1 MVEIKWLYSN
11 DCDHSGFI
19 SDGTEEELS
28 SSDECENGSG
38 LAAQLAE
45 SLGAR
50 LCLTSNSSLFPPL
63 PTIEDEYRDREQPS
77 NGCHEDY
84 DEEDFEE
91 PSLHDN
97 YVKDSNDI
105 MTQISLS
112 NQPEEEVSISSSSS
126 ESCRTVTTIRISRKD
141 FNHSK
146 ETNNNNNND
155 TGSHHRRGGS
165 SADRLNHRSSGKNG
179 GSGQHFRQ
187 RPASEGSD
195 RSVSDNN
202 LSSSINPSKP
212 VKPRRQRSSSLPKSH
227 SIVSNTNSNSTAGG
241 SSPYGGLSS
250 SRKMQKANHAT
261 IQALNNNNSCSSSEE
276 GSGASMVSS
285 STGRPS
291 LSSSPRARGS
301 SRHCDQIVTHCVLFL
316 TKVWAIDDVITFVKS
331 ETF

>member
-63 PTIEDEYRDREQPS
+63 PTIEDEYRDREHPS

-141 FNHSK
+141 FNNHSK
-146 ETNNNNNND
+146 ETNNNN

-165 SADRLNHRSSGKNG
+165 SADRSSKN

-202 LSSSINPSKP
+202 LSSSLNSSKP

-301 SRHCDQIVTHCVLFL
+301 SRHSDQIVTQCVLF
-316 TKVWAIDDVITFVKS
+316 
-331 ETF
+331 